1 MGISDLARVLLDEPR
16 WVETRFMLLS
26 GEATVT
32 GLAGDRRRFV
42 AASTRWPLVAV
53 VGRPDRAFVE
63 EAAAR
68 AGEDA
73 EILVA
78 EEDGDWAEP
87 MLAGWERI
95 GATIHAWPG
104 GVPLP
109 EAPPADEA
117 RLLAVSELA
126 TFAHIP
132 EDLQADMTTAA
143 TYAPIAGAFAGGA
156 PVSFCYATAV
166 TETLWDISV
175 DTLDGYRER
184 GLATHAVRCLSA
196 ALAARF
202 KWPVWG
208 AADDNAAS
216 LAAARSL
223 GFEPAG
229 RLAVFRRPL

>member
-1 MGISDLARVLLDEPR
+1 MSIRDLARMLLDEPR
-16 WVETRFMLLS
+16 WVETRFMLLQ

-32 GLAGDRRRFV
+32 GLTGDRRRFV
-42 AASTRWPLVAV
+42 AESTRWPLVAL

-63 EAAAR
+63 AAAAR
-68 AGEDA
+68 AGEDT

-78 EEDGDWAEP
+78 EEDGDWAEAA
-87 MLAGWERI
+87 LAGWERV

-109 EAPPADEA
+109 AAPPESEA
-117 RLLAVSELA
+117 RLLDIGELG
-126 TFAHIP
+126 TLAHVP
-132 EDLQADMTTAA
+132 DDLRADMATAA
-143 TYAPIAGAFAGGA
+143 AYAPVAAAFTDGAAA
-156 PVSFCYATAV
+156 SFCYATAV
-166 TETLWDISV
+166 TETLWDISI
-175 DTLDGYRER
+175 DTLDGFRER
-184 GLATHAVRCLSA
+184 GLATSAVRCLSA
-196 ALAARF
+196 ALARRH

-216 LAAARSL
+216 LAAARSM